1 MIWFVIHTTYVYSY
15 TAKKVFKHI
24 KLNIMV
30 HTFQTSIRSVRNLS
44 SVCLHLSQLLAG
56 RLASLFE
63 QIGPRYEPPDCF
75 VNCWNDK

>member
-44 SVCLHLSQLLAG
+44 SVCLPLSQLLAG
-56 RLASLFE
+56 RPASLFE
-63 QIGPRYEPPDCF
+63 QIGPRYEPPDCL